1 MQLAVLPQRGF
12 PDIVDG
18 VKQTPQADVPAGGA
32 AGARGAGGGGRV
44 PAASGVH
51 GEGRGLRAAG
61 GGPAAAPDWT
71 FWRLAPAAVIAATA
85 AASASQQPCN
95 CRLAAG
101 SSSQPLPYLTRA
113 LPSALPLSCG
123 SLRLGQSAVRRAFPG
138 QRLRRLHCITPL
150 LLRNAI

>member
-113 LPSALPLSCG
+113 LPSALPPFV
-123 SLRLGQSAVRRAFPG
+123 RLLPPRPERRSSRLPG
-138 QRLRRLHCITPL
+138 PEAPPL
-150 LLRNAI
+150 ALYNAATVT